1 MACQAFLSTGF
12 FQAKILEWVAISFSR
27 GSSWP
32 TDGTYVSCIAGGFF
46 ISWVTREVL
55 IVYKIYNYMLWK
67 LRYSSIMIPTVFSL
81 VFLKLLCWLK
91 GSFMFLSFIKYYG
104 KNPNLNFL
112 AIPIHT
118 TTAFQNSHILCN
130 SSLDKT
136 IWALDLKFHHINRH
150 LLCIVLTTFDW
161 GKQISLFFVGIFLA
175 SF

>member
-1 MACQAFLSTGF
+1 MACQAFLSVGF
-12 FQAKILEWVAISFSR
+12 FQAKIQEWVAISFSR

-32 TDGTYVSCIAGGFF
+32 TDGAYVSCIAGGFF

-67 LRYSSIMIPTVFSL
+67 LRYSSIMIPTAFSL

-104 KNPNLNFL
+104 KNPNPNFL

-130 SSLDKT
+130 SSLAKT